1 MPSEVWS
8 GVPSREVL
16 CFILAPSLSAWV
28 AKEIRVRG
36 AVLPFVGG
44 GGVPSLEVLCSDVAA
59 LLSEWVPEKSPYV
72 ARYFHSPT
80 LQGFQAFT
88 DAGCIVTVFC
98 HEALRRTIQTGVQ
111 AAELSLR

>member
-1 MPSEVWS
+1 MGFLHVRYFASFLPPLCLLGWPKKS
-8 GVPSREVL
+8 GS
-16 CFILAPSLSAWV
+16 V
-28 AKEIRVRG
+28 ARYSH
-36 AVLPFVGG
+36 LWG